1 MINRSLQKLQSLL
14 LEIESNITNK
24 NIEDSYISKA
34 NVGWHLD
41 HSLKVFN
48 LVCTVLARSNPSD
61 YNSKFNTRRWLIFTL
76 GSFPRGRAK
85 APKKVVSENINISDK
100 ELYEQLEHAKTGLGI
115 IKTLDPHAFFKHH
128 IFGNLSKKQT
138 MRFLEIHT
146 NHHLKIVQ
154 EILSCLQGKSS

>member
-14 LEIESNITNK
+14 LEIKSNITNK
-24 NIEDSYISKA
+24 NIEDTNISKA
-34 NVGWHLD
+34 TVGWHLD

-48 LVCTVLARSNPSD
+48 VVCEVLAGSNPNE
-61 YNSKFNTRRWLIFTL
+61 YKSKFNTTRWLIFTL
-76 GSFPRGRAK
+76 GSFPRGKVK
-85 APKKVVSENINISDK
+85 APKKVVSENISISDK
-100 ELYEQLEHAKTGLGI
+100 DLHEQLEHAKTALSI
-115 IKTLDPHAFFKHH
+115 IKTLDPHAYFKHH

-154 EILSCLQGKSS
+154 EILRSHRLK